1 MARSLK
7 KIRDGSATEGIG
19 ALGRTAVEK
28 SLIKYVYDITG
39 STTTV
44 SGVDANGNTLEYIT
58 SGDQI
63 VEVFVNGVKQVEG
76 AANDYQAATGTS
88 IVFTSAVA
96 VGDVVEVQVYQP
108 IQGILSSDG
117 NGNIGIGTND
127 PDSKLHVNGKLSI
140 EGDTNSWAST
150 PSIIFKSTSTADP
163 LIRNWFVGPADSYLG
178 NFHIFPSD
186 ATGNPPDSSSEANN
200 GITIRS
206 NGHVGIGNIITDYA
220 MLTVDAG
227 NVSHPNVKLRTNS
240 SNRFFDVHQARTTAG
255 SYTYYNVKTN
265 ILSGNAI
272 MYRCDVRGYNY
283 GTSNFIE
290 CGGVGYAYTAGTLTS
305 VANYSDFGSA
315 TFSSY
320 LASDNYVCFKIY
332 VGSSGYYAGFR
343 MDMQFDCPTGYAHEF
358 AVTAATW
365 TSSSANQ
372 Y

>member
-28 SLIKYVYDITG
+28 SLVKYVYNITG
-39 STTTV
+39 VTTTV
-44 SGVDANGNTLEYIT
+44 AGVDANGNTLGYIT

-76 AANDYQAATGTS
+76 VSNDYQASTGNS

-108 IQGILSSDG
+108 IQGILSSDD
-117 NGNIGIGTND
+117 NGNIGIGTD
-127 PDSKLHVNGKLSI
+127 SPDSKLHVNGKLSI
-140 EGDTNSWAST
+140 QGDSNTWDTA
-150 PSIIFKSTSTADP
+150 PAIIFKSTSTVDP
-163 LIRNWFVGPADSYLG
+163 AIRNWFVGAADSYLG

-186 ATGNPPDSSSEANN
+186 TTGSSPDTSSEANN

-206 NGHVGIGNIITDYA
+206 DGHVGIGNIITDHA
-220 MLTVDAG
+220 RLTVDVG
-227 NVSHPNVKLRTNS
+227 NVLHPNMKLRTNS
-240 SNRFFDVHQARTTAG
+240 ANRFFDVHQARTTAG
-255 SYTYYNVKTN
+255 SHSYYNVKTN

-290 CGGVGYAYTAGTLTS
+290 CGGVGYAYTTGSLTS

-332 VGSSGYYAGFR
+332 VGTSGYYAGFR

-358 AVTAATW
+358 KVTASTW